1 MQGLVRKLLGDIAP
15 VGKGLANNA
24 WLEDSR
30 EEQGIT
36 EGTGDR
42 LSVRPYRR
50 LLGDAPQGG
59 QCVRLDAEK
68 TCARR
73 AMGLASRLAQSLVDP
88 VDRVRIAVPARCSLR
103 RAPQSACCVA

>member
-42 LSVRPYRR
+42 LGVRPYRR
-50 LLGDAPQGG
+50 LLGEAPQGG
-59 QCVRLDAEK
+59 QCVRLDAER
-68 TCARR
+68 CRLCQYSAI
-73 AMGLASRLAQSLVDP
+73 ASVA
-88 VDRVRIAVPARCSLR
+88 A
-103 RAPQSACCVA
+103 SAGSALG